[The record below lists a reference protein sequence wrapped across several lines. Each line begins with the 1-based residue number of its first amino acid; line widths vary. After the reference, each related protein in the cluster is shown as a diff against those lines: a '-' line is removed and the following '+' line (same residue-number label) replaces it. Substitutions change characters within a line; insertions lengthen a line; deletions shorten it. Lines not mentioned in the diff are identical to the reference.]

1 VREVPARGDGTSD
14 GLDELLDYIR
24 RARRF
29 DFTGY
34 KRPSL
39 ARRITKRVQDVGCT
53 TFADYQDYL
62 EVHPEEFAALFDTV
76 LINVTGFFRDAAA
89 WEFLADEII
98 PRIVTAKAPG
108 IPIRVWS
115 AGCATG
121 EEAYTLAI
129 LLCESLGAEQFQAR
143 VKIYGTDAD
152 EGALARARQAVY
164 GLKELRNVPEEL
176 RSRYF
181 DDCNGGPNGLVFRND
196 LRRQVIFGRHDLVQD
211 APISRLD
218 LLVCRNTLMYFN
230 AETQSTILER
240 FNFAL
245 GDGGYLFLGKAETLL
260 THSPLFRP
268 VDLRLRVF
276 TKPAEGGSSKRSVL
290 LLGAEADDPPL
301 PSDVLALA
309 LDLVSVPSII
319 VDVEGT
325 VVSVN
330 VAARNRF
337 GLRPRDVGSAIQD
350 LEISYRPVEL
360 RSAIAEANA
369 EGRSVTRSGV
379 HWRFDGVEMLFD
391 VTVTP
396 IAVPGGAPLGT
407 TISFIDVTEAHQL
420 RTDLEQTTRDLETAY
435 EELQSTNEE
444 LETTNEELQST
455 IEELETT
462 NEELQS
468 SNEEL
473 ETTNEELQSTND
485 QLQSVNE
492 ELQVSSAQIDRA
504 NAFLEGILSGVH
516 QGVVVLDR
524 SAAVQVWN
532 RWAEDLW
539 GLRADEV
546 RGMTFDDLDIGLPVR
561 KLRSS
566 ISACLEGRGDTHA
579 RVLASRNRKG
589 QSIDCRVLCTPLSL
603 DGTVD
608 GVIMV
613 MEKADAPAQ

>member
-1 VREVPARGDGTSD
+1 LE
-14 GLDELLDYIR
+14 ELLNYIR

-39 ARRITKRVQDVGCT
+39 ARRITKRVQEVGCT
-53 TFADYQDYL
+53 TFVDYQDYL
-62 EVHPEEFAALFDTV
+62 EVHPEEFAVLFDTV

-89 WEFLADEII
+89 WEFVADEVI
-98 PRIVTAKAPG
+98 PRIVTAKEPG
-108 IPIRVWS
+108 APIRVWS

-129 LLCESLGAEQFQAR
+129 LLCESLGADEFRAR

-152 EGALARARQAVY
+152 EAALVRARQAVY
-164 GLKELRNVPEEL
+164 GPKELRNVSEEL
-176 RSRYF
+176 RLRYF
-181 DDCNGGPNGLVFRND
+181 DNGNGGTNGLVFRND

-245 GDGGYLFLGKAETLL
+245 GPGGYLFLGKAETLL
-260 THSPLFRP
+260 THSPLFSP

-276 TKPAEGGSSKRSVL
+276 TKPAQGRSPRSSGL
-290 LLGAEADDPPL
+290 LLGAAADDPPL
-301 PSDVLALA
+301 ASDVLALA

-319 VDVEGT
+319 VDANGT
-325 VVSVN
+325 VVSIN
-330 VAARNRF
+330 SSARSRF
-337 GLRPRDVGSAIQD
+337 DLRSRDVGSAIQD
-350 LEISYRPVEL
+350 LEISYRPAEL
-360 RSAIAEANA
+360 RSAIAEAIA
-369 EGRSVTRSGV
+369 EGRIVARDGV
-379 HWRFDGVEMLFD
+379 RWRVDGVEVHFD
-391 VTVTP
+391 VIVTP
-396 IAVPGGAPLGT
+396 LMHPGGAPVGT
-407 TISFIDVTEAHQL
+407 TISFIDVTEADQL
-420 RTDLEQTTRDLETAY
+420 RTDLERMNRDLETAY

-485 QLQSVNE
+485 ELQSVNE

-524 SAAVQVWN
+524 SATVQVWN

-546 RGMTFDDLDIGLPVR
+546 RGMTFDGLDIGLPVR

-603 DGTVD
+603 NGTVD

-613 MEKADAPAQ
+613 MEKEDAPAK